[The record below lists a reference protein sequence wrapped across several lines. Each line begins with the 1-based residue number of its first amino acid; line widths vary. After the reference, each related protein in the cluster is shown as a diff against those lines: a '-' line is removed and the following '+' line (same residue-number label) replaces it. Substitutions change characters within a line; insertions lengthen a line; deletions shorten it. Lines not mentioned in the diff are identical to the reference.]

1 MAKILQIRRGSSV
14 QHDKFT
20 GMNGEITFD
29 TDAKTIR
36 VHDGQTVGGFAL
48 ARKDEITGSGTGG
61 GTEPAPEFDIN
72 SVPSEFWVSLF
83 EQYEQKIEPFD
94 IRSVSEDFWISLFQ
108 EYETVTPEFNINS
121 VPASFWQSLFE
132 QYQTKAAFNSADSRL
147 LPVKT
152 QAGVSYVFSEIE
164 KCFYCEAILVCKTS
178 EAGYNAGDEVRA
190 WGIGSRGRPE
200 PNIVQETQGISLM
213 LLLGQEPFWVS
224 NKTNGQTAN
233 ITNENWQLLFRVYY

>member
-48 ARKDEITGSGTGG
+48 ARKDEITG

-72 SVPSEFWVSLF
+72 SVPAEFW
-83 EQYEQKIEPFD
+83 E
-94 IRSVSEDFWISLFQ
+94 
-108 EYETVTPEFNINS
+108 
-121 VPASFWQSLFE
+121 ALFE
-132 QYQTKAAFNSADSRL
+132 QYQKDNSIKTIDSPL
-147 LPVKT
+147 VPVKT
-152 QAGVSYVFSEIE
+152 QAGVSYGFSEIE
-164 KCFYCEAILVCKTS
+164 KCFYCEVILVCQTS
-178 EAGYNAGDEVRA
+178 EAGYTPGDEVRA
-190 WGIGSRGRPE
+190 WGIGNRGRPE
-200 PNIVQETQGISLM
+200 ANIVKETKGISLM
-213 LLLGQEPFWVS
+213 LLLGQENFWVR
-224 NKTNGQTAN
+224 NKTNGQIAN